1 MSDSNNIG
9 PSIPRPS
16 GASSQQSP
24 SQQSP
29 SQQSPGGVVGE
40 RYVSE
45 VAGVAG
51 PVSKKAGIG
60 VIVAGGAI
68 LLAVVFLTAPKSGLK
83 VAPEPKLTVHSE
95 VSYVPPPPPPPEKQK
110 PVQVASADPQISY
123 PAPALPPEKETP
135 EPPHR
140 DTKLLVFTTST
151 GHASGGGAGVAAA
164 PSHEGCWGRRRDR
177 DEAAGFDGSGSCDDD
192 YGRMGP
198 GGYGAGY
205 GGLGGYEPITAAE
218 RLAQRESL
226 GSRLRP
232 TVMTGASATVLQ
244 HQSYLLTMGT
254 MIPCI
259 LQTAMDSSLL
269 GLVVCVVPQDVQGKT
284 GITLLD
290 RGTKVVG
297 EFKGGVRQGVERMF
311 VTWTRAETPQG
322 VIISLDSPGTDPL
335 GRSGLDGEVD
345 YHFWQRFGGAM
356 LISVVDGAMATG
368 VALASKEGTTTINT
382 GSSEAVVASILQ
394 DSINFPPN
402 IKKHQGE
409 LVSILVARDLD
420 FRPVYRVLP
429 IKPYVGGGWVPQN
442 KSGADGR
449 VYTK

>member
-1 MSDSNNIG
+1 M
-9 PSIPRPS
+9 PT
-16 GASSQQSP
+16 
-24 SQQSP
+24 
-29 SQQSPGGVVGE
+29 VKE
-40 RYVSE
+40 R
-45 VAGVAG
+45 A
-51 PVSKKAGIG
+51 
-60 VIVAGGAI
+60 
-68 LLAVVFLTAPKSGLK
+68 
-83 VAPEPKLTVHSE
+83 EPTHK
-95 VSYVPPPPPPPEKQK
+95 
-110 PVQVASADPQISY
+110 
-123 PAPALPPEKETP
+123 
-135 EPPHR
+135 

-151 GHASGGGAGVAAA
+151 GHASGGGGAAVAGA
-164 PSHEGCWGRRRDR
+164 PSRVGCGRQRRDR

-192 YGRMGP
+192 YGIMGS
-198 GGYGAGY
+198 GGYGTGY
-205 GGLGGYEPITAAE
+205 GGWGGLGGYEPITAAE
-218 RLAQRESL
+218 RLARRESL

-232 TVMTGASATVLQ
+232 TVMAGASASVLQ
-244 HQSYLLTMGT
+244 HQPYLLTMGT

-259 LQTAMDSSLL
+259 LQTAMDSSLP

-297 EFKGGVRQGVERMF
+297 EFKGGLRQGVERMF

-322 VIISLDSPGTDPL
+322 VIVSLDSPGTDPL

-356 LISVVDGAMATG
+356 LISVVDGAMEAG

-394 DSINFPPN
+394 DSINIPPT
-402 IKKHQGE
+402 IEKHQGE

-429 IKPYVGGGWVPQN
+429 IKPYEGGGWVPQN
-442 KSGADGR
+442 NAGADGR